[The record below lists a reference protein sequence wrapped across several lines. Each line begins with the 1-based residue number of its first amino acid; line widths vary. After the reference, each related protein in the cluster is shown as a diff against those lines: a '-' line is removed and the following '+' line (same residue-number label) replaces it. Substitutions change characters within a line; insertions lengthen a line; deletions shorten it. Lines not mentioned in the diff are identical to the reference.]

1 MSPRERCRPAVR
13 LMAVC
18 TAAITATLLLAA
30 CVSAPPPR
38 PPATTE
44 LPEGRSVTAPE
55 LPELAASS
63 LQRRAESVTVRVRSL
78 SCTALGVGSGF
89 VLADGVVV
97 TNRHVIDQPEAVSI
111 DTWDGRRF
119 RAEVTGVAA
128 DSDLAVLRIA
138 DPHRLP
144 TVALRDT
151 PVEVG
156 EPVLVVGYPA
166 GGPVRVSEGE
176 VLAIVDGEVLGEPAD
191 VLRLGV
197 AVQRGNSGG
206 PVLDLDGRVV
216 GVVFA
221 EEVGRDTGL
230 AVPVATLLERLEAD
244 AFSPPAPC

>member
-1 MSPRERCRPAVR
+1 M
-13 LMAVC
+13 L
-18 TAAITATLLLAA
+18 TAALLSALLLAA
-30 CVSAPPPR
+30 CVPPPPSAPPD
-38 PPATTE
+38 AVE
-44 LPEGRSVTAPE
+44 LPEPTPITAPD
-55 LPELAASS
+55 LPDPAVES
-63 LQRRAESVTVRVRSL
+63 LRRHAQSVTVRVRSL
-78 SCTALGVGSGF
+78 ACTSLGVGSGF
-89 VLADGVVV
+89 VLPDGVVV
-97 TNRHVIDQPEAVSI
+97 TNRHVIDQPEQVSI

-119 RAEVTGVAA
+119 RAEVTGVAL
-128 DSDLAVLRIA
+128 DSDLAVVRI
-138 DPHRLP
+138 DEPQRLP

-151 PVEVG
+151 PVEIG

-191 VLRLGV
+191 VLRIGV

-221 EEVGRDTGL
+221 EEVGHDTGL

-244 AFSPPAPC
+244 AFTPPAPC